1 MKNSVNQHS
10 VLPVSFE
17 CIDGKRFRFHQIGLM
32 THLKKQFSKNF
43 FFEKSWSAK
52 GGVGFSCFHV
62 FTFHVPF
69 RMYLLNLRTI
79 FLSVACILI
88 TWFIKCAH
96 VTFKRGNKID
106 GVVKKWMNTENIGC
120 FHVSRFM
127 FSRTISNVSFEPA
140 NHFFIRCMHFDRVV
154 HEVWPCNI
162 QKGKQN
168 WQSHQKVNKHWKYRT
183 VTTRYKK
190 RYTTKLLVK
199 SYNSVTT
206 ALQHRYTVQL

>member
-17 CIDGKRFRFHQIGLM
+17 CIDGKRFRFHQIGPM

-43 FFEKSWSAK
+43 FFWKKLVRERWG
-52 GGVGFSCFHV
+52 GGVLMFSCFHFSCFHV
-62 FTFHVPF
+62 PF
-69 RMYLLNLRTI
+69 PMYLLNLRTI

-127 FSRTISNVSFEPA
+127 FSRTISNVSFEPE

-154 HEVWPCNI
+154 HEVWLCNI
-162 QKGKQN
+162 LKGKQN
-168 WQSHQKVNKHWKYRT
+168 WRSHQKVNKH
-183 VTTRYKK
+183 
-190 RYTTKLLVK
+190 
-199 SYNSVTT
+199 
-206 ALQHRYTVQL
+206 